1 MACHRNCNN
10 SKTTGTTSGTGTVY
24 LFGAR
29 EPTVEKMM
37 DCVDWQQKDFTEN
50 GVYNITPNGTTTAI
64 QAYCD
69 MTTDGGG
76 WLVSTLFF

>member
-1 MACHRNCNN
+1 
-10 SKTTGTTSGTGTVY
+10 
-24 LFGAR
+24 
-29 EPTVEKMM
+29 M
-37 DCVDWQQKDFTEN
+37 DCVDWQQKGFTEN

-76 WLVSTLFF
+76 WLVSTLFFFNLPIVVL